1 MKKENKLRE
10 VRGRRVR
17 DVSSLSKILGLA
29 KIDSFHS
36 LFTSL
41 KNRNSIRLLISI
53 FYGSEPF
60 IKLFDLRILNPL
72 LLRDLRDLIKLDNRF
87 ALGILMVL
95 TISMSMYHSSKKDL
109 IKRSENV
116 LINNLY
122 LKKGTI
128 FLNNLKRIVGFV
140 SSTEL
145 LMREQGMSHLA
156 NKILLNTYLIKER
169 SNYSIFFNIKR
180 IFSLWEINRYLQ
192 HSHFTFNSLLLIGR
206 PLLPHTTGLLKDESN
221 GYIYFFQKNKNYKL
235 FFNLLRF
242 DSHENQ
248 KESSIPYN
256 YSRIRHG
263 LLNLLI
269 RLIGVINRLNPIP
282 NKITS
287 NDYINNG
294 ESWKAIIFE
303 RNLFSVNGTFCKE
316 LEISGSQYFDSNN
329 TLLNDFRIFI
339 DKPRELTSKETISI
353 FWSQL
358 KKEYNESS
366 ISYLVQLYEQ
376 NKIISFYLI
385 YLHFLYDYL
394 CTVANKYLLEIK
406 YRFINWAEDNRSITR
421 ARFATERELF
431 DWKEDINYLLT
442 KILILQIDEHI
453 SPELVLYKLFNI
465 FKDPSPSSFGRILME
480 IASDFDRSIYD
491 ISLVRNKLLNYI
503 GISMSN
509 TNSKYSPKFINLS
522 FLHQVII
529 PDIISRDVL
538 INMVDSFVYKLNN
551 IDSVFL
557 DSLLSLINIDKDL
570 SFFNKILRKKDSI
583 LIESKFRM
591 DEELIASSIF
601 LEPSENQFMIE
612 PSWIEDTQNGFWGNV
627 SFVTGRQNWNPFLD
641 DLSYLIDSKRN
652 GIESRHASDQVN
664 RLDLINNINS
674 PVLSC
679 SERDYISRIKM
690 KSYIGNC
697 SNSYSNI
704 VDNLCMGFENN
715 KVMVFFLPRTFDK
728 YIIPAIQFQVSNSL
742 LPKLSQQI
750 EERDIDYTL
759 PTIESSPSN
768 FNKSAIALS
777 NSCRFYDSI
786 LQLGRSPTE
795 LYSSFQKT
803 KRFPIL
809 SCSNYTNC
817 LEETLKYLGIPANWQ
832 TQVHYRNLGFDGFIL
847 ERFIDE
853 ESNLLNE
860 SIKNQ
865 YYQNI
870 SNIVSLCESE
880 EYEMLY
886 WLRRFSLHN
895 SIASRFLA
903 TSKFLHENTEF
914 ENTYISDEPIRTSYI
929 IDFNELFKD
938 LKRYNLCWIFSIDS
952 ISNNWSL
959 FGEYIPWFFT
969 PNWWRYFYDLI
980 IKTYPEIMLN
990 VSDQFNLNFSRIDER
1005 IAEETNKIRAYLLSS
1020 LRLIFK
1026 SDLINSMLARF
1037 DLFLLK
1043 EITNQRDITHLRWSI
1058 VRSLKKPIL
1067 FYPLVSIL
1075 MILFFLKH
1083 YLSTVLGFN
1092 LFHLWDRFNTI
1103 RYLTD
1108 PMRGFYF
1115 KKVMYSP
1122 STREMKTKRLLI
1134 NSLKIFLNYISNI
1147 FFYFFVKSRLDFW
1160 IFQKSSPDILRIK
1173 TELLTQHFVTNNTI
1187 SKYGTENFDS
1197 NLLKNHIIGESL
1209 TQTQEGSN
1217 LLSYLPQFCQK
1228 DLLNYKTCNLDPAEK
1243 WVLSALE
1250 KNILFSS
1257 IVKQKGIL
1265 NVPCRDIP
1273 ISFQSGLIPSKGIS
1287 LVGPI
1292 ETGRSFIIRDIAS
1305 NSYFPLI
1312 KLPLRRLLYN
1322 KSFFTSIRGKFISRQ
1337 SVHRLNLIFAIA
1349 KQMSP
1354 CTIWIQDIHELNV
1367 HRLYHRLEANP
1378 GFLLCLTLR
1387 SISYERKTSCIR
1399 NNLVIASTHV
1409 PSKVDP
1415 ALIASNRLNQLINF
1429 RRSNKRQRREDLS
1442 ILLRVKGFEI
1452 ESNSSFLE
1460 GIDYLTMGYSKRD
1473 LSCFVNGTLLI
1484 NTSRKSRRVIYN
1496 DTIELALHRQ
1506 NSIVTCIGNG
1516 NRFNS
1521 EYRILLY
1528 KIGKSV
1534 LKNDWIRNPSTDI
1547 LFINDNKLK
1556 KRFYYLYNWY
1566 LEPSIT
1572 ESTIKEFTIFPY
1584 ILVPLAGLAAR
1595 DCCKMDIKNEE
1606 NPILIDKIEEND
1618 FNLACGI
1625 LEILSKNFL
1634 CSEIGRSASQKNS
1647 LPFVSLIDRSFYS
1660 NIICPSYS
1668 SRFAKRGVS
1677 NDLKI
1682 KQSSKTDSITKEVLR
1697 EIAWSPKVWHFSFQ
1711 RSSSF
1716 ESIRLLSESN
1726 SLDNLILFYRNQ
1738 DQIPQRDFE
1747 LNKFKYS
1754 ENNLYKEKGYL
1765 FGYNRSL
1772 GVVRKREII
1781 RLENQL
1787 DNILLRERFLGLG
1800 FSDSYNQYETQL
1812 NQSHE
1817 PILFLGKRFVW
1828 DPTRSVYSDSSSPF
1842 LYRNLLAQQ
1851 ELVRRLYITYGIR
1864 REREKHFPNQRE
1876 KDFFLYRG
1884 YDRKSITDLSN
1895 KQSNNF
1901 SLSKELNFE
1910 YIREVQSMY
1919 INLQYPQLFVPI
1931 HLYQAILLEDLQER
1945 FIRFRLLSYKDR
1957 WIKSSCFPS
1966 KYFLTYNML
1975 FESYQYLIHLFRS
1988 NRMSLYRTDNQLLI
2002 KDPIESKFFN
2012 SI

>member
-1 MKKENKLRE
+1 MKKENNLRE

-17 DVSSLSKILGLA
+17 DASSFSKVLGLA
-29 KIDSFHS
+29 EIDSFHS
-36 LFTSL
+36 FFTSL
-41 KNRNSIRLLISI
+41 KNRNPIRLLISL

-72 LLRDLRDLIKLDNRF
+72 LLQDLHNLRKLDNRL
-87 ALGILMVL
+87 ALRILMVL
-95 TISMSMYHSSKKDL
+95 TISMSMYHSTKRDL
-109 IKRSENV
+109 IKRSDNV
-116 LINNLY
+116 FINNLY

-128 FLNNLKRIVGFV
+128 FINNLIRIVGSV

-145 LMREQGMSHLA
+145 LMRKQGMSHLA
-156 NKILLNTYLIKER
+156 NKILLNTDLTKER
-169 SNYSIFFNIKR
+169 SKYFMFLGIKR
-180 IFSLWEINRYLQ
+180 IFPLWKIKRYFQ
-192 HSHFTFNSLLLIGR
+192 HYHFTINS
-206 PLLPHTTGLLKDESN
+206 PLLPYTTRLFKDDSN
-221 GYIYFFQKNKNYKL
+221 DYIYIFQDNNNYKL
-235 FFNLLRF
+235 FFNLLRL
-242 DSHENQ
+242 DSHEDQ
-248 KESSIPYN
+248 KGFSISYN
-256 YSRIRHG
+256 YSRIIYGSINR
-263 LLNLLI
+263 LI
-269 RLIGVINRLNPIP
+269 RLIRVSNRLNSIP
-282 NKITS
+282 NKGTR
-287 NDYINNG
+287 DDFNG
-294 ESWKAIIFE
+294 KSLKAILFE
-303 RNLFSVNGTFCKE
+303 RNLLSVNGTFCKE

-329 TLLNDFRIFI
+329 TFLNDFKISI
-339 DKPRELTSKETISI
+339 DRPRELTSTDNLSI

-358 KKEYNESS
+358 KKEYNEPS
-366 ISYLVQLYEQ
+366 IYSLVRLYEQ
-376 NKIISFYLI
+376 NRIISFYLI
-385 YLHFLYDYL
+385 YLHFLYDCF
-394 CTVANKYLLEIK
+394 CTVANKYLLQIK
-406 YRFINWAEDNRSITR
+406 YRFISWSEGNRSITITR
-421 ARFATERELF
+421 LATERKLF

-442 KILILQIDEHI
+442 KCIILQIDEHR
-453 SPELVLYKLFNI
+453 SPELFLYKSFNI
-465 FKDPSPSSFGRILME
+465 IKDPSPFSFSRILME

-491 ISLVRNKLLNYI
+491 ISLVRNKLFTNL

-522 FLHQVII
+522 FLHRVII
-529 PDIISRDVL
+529 PDFISRDVL
-538 INMVDSFVYKLNN
+538 INMVDSFVYKLSH

-557 DSLLSLINIDKDL
+557 DYLLSLINIDKDL
-570 SFFNKILRKKDSI
+570 SFFNKILRRKDSI
-583 LIESKFRM
+583 LIKSKLQI

-601 LEPSENQFMIE
+601 LESSEDQIMIE
-612 PSWIEDTQNGFWGNV
+612 SSWIEDTQNAFWGNA
-627 SFVTGRQNWNPFLD
+627 SFVTRRQNWNPFLD
-641 DLSYLIDSKRN
+641 DLNYLVDSKITS
-652 GIESRHASDQVN
+652 IESRYASDQVN
-664 RLDLINNINS
+664 RLDLKNNIDS
-674 PVLSC
+674 TLLSC
-679 SERDYISRIKM
+679 SERDYIPIIRT
-690 KSYIGNC
+690 KSSIGNC

-704 VDNLCMGFENN
+704 VDNLCMGFDNSE
-715 KVMVFFLPRTFDK
+715 VILFFLPKTFDK
-728 YIIPAIQFQVSNSL
+728 YIIPSIQFQVSDSL
-742 LPKLSQQI
+742 LPKLFQQI
-750 EERDIDYTL
+750 EERDVDYIL
-759 PTIESSPSN
+759 STIELSPSN

-777 NSCRFYDSI
+777 NSYRFYDSI
-786 LQLGRSPTE
+786 LQLGKSPTE
-795 LYSSFQKT
+795 LYSFFQET
-803 KRFPIL
+803 ERFSIL
-809 SCSNYTNC
+809 SSNYTNC
-817 LEETLKYLGIPANWQ
+817 LEKTLIDLGIPANWQ
-832 TQVHYRNLGFDGFIL
+832 TRVHYRNLGFDGFLL
-847 ERFIDE
+847 ERSIDE
-853 ESNLLNE
+853 ESNSLNE
-860 SIKNQ
+860 SINNQ
-865 YYQNI
+865 YYHNI
-870 SNIVSLCESE
+870 SNILFLCESE
-880 EYEMLY
+880 ESEMLY

-914 ENTYISDEPIRTSYI
+914 ANTYILDKPIRTSYI

-938 LKRYNLCWIFSIDS
+938 LKRYNLCWIFSRDS
-952 ISNNWSL
+952 ILNNWSL

-980 IKTYPEIMLN
+980 IETYPEIVLN
-990 VSDQFNLNFSRIDER
+990 VSDQFNLKCSRIAER
-1005 IAEETNKIRAYLLSS
+1005 IAEETNTIRAYLLSS

-1026 SDLINSMLARF
+1026 SDLINNMLARF

-1043 EITNQRDITHLRWSI
+1043 EITNQRNTTHLRWSI

-1075 MILFFLKH
+1075 MVLFFLKH

-1092 LFHLWDRFNTI
+1092 LFYLWDRFNTI
-1103 RYLTD
+1103 KYLTD

-1122 STREMKTKRLLI
+1122 STREMQTRHLLI
-1134 NSLKIFLNYISNI
+1134 HSLKKFLNYTSNI
-1147 FFYFFVKSRLDFW
+1147 LFYFFVRSRLDFW
-1160 IFQKSSPDILRIK
+1160 IFERSSSDILRIK

-1187 SKYGTENFDS
+1187 FKYGTDNFDS
-1197 NLLKNHIIGESL
+1197 NLLRNHIIDESL
-1209 TQTQEGSN
+1209 TQIQEGSN

-1228 DLLNYKTCNLDPAEK
+1228 DLLNYKTCKLDPAEK

-1265 NVPCRDIP
+1265 DVPCRDIP
-1273 ISFQSGLIPSKGIS
+1273 ISFQSGLIPSKGIP

-1312 KLPLRRLLYN
+1312 KLPLRKLLYN
-1322 KSFFTSIRGKFISRQ
+1322 KSFFTSIRGNFISRQ
-1337 SVHRLNLIFAIA
+1337 SVHRLNIIFAIA
-1349 KQMSP
+1349 KEMSP

-1387 SISYERKTSCIR
+1387 SISYERKTSCIH

-1415 ALIASNRLNQLINF
+1415 ALIAPNRLNQLINF
-1429 RRSNKRQRREDLS
+1429 RKSNRRQRREDLS
-1442 ILLRVKGFEI
+1442 ILLRFKGFEI
-1452 ESNSSFLE
+1452 EANSSLLE

-1473 LSCFVNGTLLI
+1473 FSYFANGTLLI
-1484 NTSRKSRRVIYN
+1484 STSRKSRRAIYN

-1506 NSIVTCIGNG
+1506 NSIVTCIGNE
-1516 NRFNS
+1516 NQFSS
-1521 EYRILLY
+1521 EYRTLLY

-1534 LKNDWIRNPSTDI
+1534 LKNDWIINPYTGI

-1556 KRFYYLYNWY
+1556 KRFYHLYNWY

-1595 DCCKMDIKNEE
+1595 DCWKMDIKHEE
-1606 NPILIDKIEEND
+1606 NAILIDKIEEND

-1634 CSEIGRSASQKNS
+1634 CSEFGRSTSQKKS
-1647 LPFVSLIDRSFYS
+1647 FPFVSLIDRNFYS
-1660 NIICPSYS
+1660 NIIYS
-1668 SRFAKRGVS
+1668 SYFSRLTKKGVS
-1677 NDLKI
+1677 NDLRK
-1682 KQSSKTDSITKEVLR
+1682 KQSNKTDSIIKEVLR

-1711 RSSSF
+1711 RSGSF

-1747 LNKFKYS
+1747 LNRFKDS
-1754 ENNLYKEKGYL
+1754 ENNFYNKKGYL

-1772 GVVRKREII
+1772 GVVRKREIT

-1800 FSDSYNQYETQL
+1800 ISDSYNQYETQL

-1828 DPTRSVYSDSSSPF
+1828 DPARSIYSDLNSSF
-1842 LYRNLLAQQ
+1842 LHRNLLAQQ

-1901 SLSKELNFE
+1901 SLSEELNFE

-1957 WIKSSCFPS
+1957 WINLNCFPS

-1975 FESYQYLIHLFRS
+1975 FESYQYLIHLFQS
-1988 NRMSLYRTDNQLLI
+1988 NSNKMSLYRADSQLLV
-2002 KDPIESKFFN
+2002 KDPLESEFFDN
-2012 SI
+2012 IQSS